1 MLNNRQKKFADEY
14 MKDLNAKQAAIRA
27 GYSQASAAVIGYENL
42 RKPEIKTYLD
52 EKLSE
57 MCLGSQEAIKLIS
70 DIATSSLND
79 YFVIK
84 MVEHTPR
91 VKKSLRLLI
100 KELESQILFE
110 KNFLEASKLK
120 GEEKKEHVLV
130 MKQKELQLIRYQVEL
145 KYNTK
150 ATRIVDG
157 ETILKESVELD
168 MVKLI
173 ADKERGRI
181 KSISYSPSGL
191 PRVEMYSAEA
201 ALTTIA
207 KMHKLFKDDD
217 EKKPLTITING
228 QGVKFS

>member
-191 PRVEMYSAEA
+191 PRVEMNSAEA
-201 ALTTIA
+201 A
-207 KMHKLFKDDD
+207 
-217 EKKPLTITING
+217 ITING
-228 QGVKFS
+228 QCVKFS